1 MLIGNRSK
9 FIDYWSRANTGP
21 ICFEDDFDKKIYWPK
36 LKEITKRWE
45 IVYDPKHQVPTDDDM
60 LDRLWQA
67 AIDMVVEVG
76 VLCVDTR
83 RIMHFTRK
91 EIEDLSVRLKEM
103 GEDRL
108 LREEVSEEDMKK
120 EEGDGHTWDGTIY
133 QLCADG
139 IAIIVNTENTVTN
152 LTTEQL
158 KNIYTGVVENWS
170 DLNA

>member
-91 EIEDLSVRLKEM
+91 EIEDTVANCNDTWTVEPHRNLRPAHRARFPLGNVR
-103 GEDRL
+103 R
-108 LREEVSEEDMKK
+108 
-120 EEGDGHTWDGTIY
+120 
-133 QLCADG
+133 
-139 IAIIVNTENTVTN
+139 N
-152 LTTEQL
+152 
-158 KNIYTGVVENWS
+158 VVRRPGQGRVPPGLPS
-170 DLNA
+170 RPR